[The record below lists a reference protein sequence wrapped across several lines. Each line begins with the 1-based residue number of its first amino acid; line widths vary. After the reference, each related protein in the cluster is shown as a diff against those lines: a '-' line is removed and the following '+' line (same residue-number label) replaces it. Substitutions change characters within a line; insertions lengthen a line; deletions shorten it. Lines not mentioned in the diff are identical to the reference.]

1 MKKWTKHIAPFAA
14 DVYGKIKKSLT
25 FSLFFNFSVTS
36 INRREK
42 SPKKSW
48 NTFFGKKKS
57 KTQFFSKKVLFWAE
71 TLPKKFSKKN
81 STKNF

>member
-14 DVYGKIKKSLT
+14 DVYRKIKKSLT

-48 NTFFGKKKS
+48 NTFFGKKKIEN
-57 KTQFFSKKVLFWAE
+57 TIFFQKSLI
-71 TLPKKFSKKN
+71 LG
-81 STKNF
+81 